1 MELQEFMKEFERMCW
16 FYKRNNECPMGCPMI
31 GVNIS
36 QCRKVAFERPSEVEK
51 IISDWVK
58 SHPKPPTWREWLGS
72 HGITV
77 RCDGSLQ
84 FNTRFDAD
92 KPVPEALWKE

>member
-1 MELQEFMKEFERMCW
+1 MKLQEFMQEFKRMCW
-16 FYKRNNECPMGCPMI
+16 FFKQNGVCPMGCPMT
-31 GVNIS
+31 GFDVS
-36 QCRKVAFERPSEVEK
+36 QCRKLAFEDPDQVER
-51 IISDWVK
+51 IVSDWSK
-58 SHPKPPTWREWLGS
+58 RHPKPMTWREWLGS

-92 KPVPEALWKE
+92 KPVPEGLWKE

>member
-1 MELQEFMKEFERMCW
+1 MQLSEFMQEFNRMCW
-16 FYKRNNECPMGCPMI
+16 FYKRDNTCPMSCPMI

-36 QCRKVAFERPSEVEK
+36 QCRKVTFERPGEVERIVEAWAK
-51 IISDWVK
+51 D
-58 SHPKPPTWREWLGS
+58 HPKPPTWREWLGS

-77 RCDGSLQ
+77 RFDGSLQ

-92 KPVPEALWKE
+92 KPAPEALWKE

>member
-1 MELQEFMKEFERMCW
+1 MQLSEFMQEFDRMCW
-16 FYKRNNECPMGCPMI
+16 FYKRDNGCPLNCPMN

-36 QCRKVAFERPSEVEK
+36 QCRKIAFEEPSVAEK
-51 IISDWVK
+51 TVCDWAK
-58 SHPKPPTWREWLGS
+58 DHPKPPSWREWLGS

-77 RCDGSLQ
+77 RADGSLQ

-92 KPVPEALWKE
+92 KPAPEVLWKE